1 MPTNYNLNELL
12 DQLDAG
18 DRYSAFA
25 LLDLLNIVALQDGD
39 PPRDKS
45 TWTDKHYLIYL
56 LHTTIVAI
64 LQKEIRPL
72 AFGIAE
78 RLGHNDVLR
87 QEKANG

>member
-1 MPTNYNLNELL
+1 MTTNYNLNELL

-18 DRYSAFA
+18 DRYTAFA
-25 LLDLLNIVALQDGD
+25 LLDLLNIIALQDGD

-56 LHTTIVAI
+56 LHNTMMALLRKQIPT
-64 LQKEIRPL
+64 L

-87 QEKANG
+87 QEKGSA